1 MFNENLIGISDQYER
16 KYHENILKTDKESLI
31 IKKFIFE
38 GSLANGEEYVKN
50 WDKFCRDLGNITE
63 KEATK
68 KLIKFWGENPE
79 DIEDFIKIWNED
91 YFTGEIINMYKYII
105 TRISEENN
113 IPLDEIKLQISHK
126 LKTGRSIKTSLSY
139 PVKYSIHNLD
149 EILNLLDAE
158 ETTQQIRIGKHTH
171 FFEIKDKE
179 KEKQLY
185 KDEKEWR
192 EQKYGKQ

>member
-1 MFNENLIGISDQYER
+1 MTEEGIRDYQVERQLEYKQKFPEKFQIIENFEMKLSKLNKKENNYNIIKEVLEKLSLNSIVDLERELIKKWGCDPDE
-16 KYHENILKTDKESLI
+16 
-31 IKKFIFE
+31 IKKF
-38 GSLANGEEYVKN
+38 
-50 WDKFCRDLGNITE
+50 
-63 KEATK
+63 
-68 KLIKFWGENPE
+68 E
-79 DIEDFIKIWNED
+79 DVYNED

-113 IPLDEIKLQISHK
+113 IPLDEINLQISHK
-126 LKTGRSIKTSLSY
+126 LKTGRFIKTSLTY
-139 PVKYSIHNLD
+139 PIKYTIHNLD

-171 FFEIKDKE
+171 FLEIKDKE

>member
-1 MFNENLIGISDQYER
+1 MFNYNLKPHQKRYN
-16 KYHENILKTDKESLI
+16 KNLQKTDKESLI
-31 IKKFIFE
+31 IKDFLEKGVMFI
-38 GSLANGEEYVKN
+38 GEEYDRV
-50 WDKFCRDLGNITE
+50 WDKFCQDLGNLNE
-63 KEATK
+63 KQATK
-68 KLIKFWGENPE
+68 KLIEFKGENPE
-79 DIEDFIKIWNED
+79 LIKCFEEDYNED
-91 YFTGEIINMYKYII
+91 YFTGEIISMYKYII

-171 FFEIKDKE
+171 FLEIKDKE